1 VHHFPLRKFWLL
13 LPLQQL
19 PIRLQCKNV
28 VMRLAALSRTPFFL
42 VLVAFMLVMIDGYD
56 MFIVSFVA
64 PLIAH
69 DLHLAAGDLGAVF
82 AAGLAGSAL
91 GGLVLGPCADR
102 YGRQRVLIASLAAA
116 GIATLLCSRANS
128 FEAFASLRF
137 LTGFALGGIL
147 AAVVP
152 LIAEYFPA
160 EHRSRAVTSM
170 FIGYPLGAVVGGIIT
185 AILLAHGWRS
195 LFVGTGTVTLL
206 MLPLAFLMRETLGLR
221 HDNEQGERPAQPRL
235 SIAELFTEGRL
246 WTTLTTSFGIF
257 CLLLLTYLLNSWTPL
272 IAVRLGFKPQTA
284 ALCGVFLN
292 LGGVVGALS
301 SMLWVRRYGVFR
313 IAALMTGVGSLGIAL
328 IGVAAHSA
336 ASLFLA
342 LFISGVLVIGA
353 QQNSPAMAVQLY
365 PRRMR
370 AAGAGWQFAAGRCGS
385 ILGPIIGGLLLSS
398 GITYEALF
406 LLLAAPALVAGGAY
420 ARVDYLL
427 RSRHPLASTSH

>member
-1 VHHFPLRKFWLL
+1 
-13 LPLQQL
+13 
-19 PIRLQCKNV
+19 
-28 VMRLAALSRTPFFL
+28 MRVAAFFRSPTFL
-42 VLVAFMLVMIDGYD
+42 VLIAFILVMIDGYD

-69 DLHLAAGDLGAVF
+69 DLHLAPNNLGAVF
-82 AAGLAGSAL
+82 AAGLAGSML
-91 GGLVLGPCADR
+91 GGLTLGAVADR
-102 YGRQRVLIASLAAA
+102 VGRRPVLIGALLFA
-116 GIATLLCSRANS
+116 GIMTVLCSQAAS
-128 FEAFASLRF
+128 FGAFAALRF
-137 LTGFALGGIL
+137 LTGFGLGGLL

-160 EHRSRAVTSM
+160 ERRNQAVTSM
-170 FIGYPLGAVVGGIIT
+170 FIGYPLGAVVGGIVT
-185 AILLAHGWRS
+185 AVLIAHGWRS

-206 MLPLAFLMRETLGLR
+206 LLPLALLMKETFASKLEKLDHDREDRVLGTK
-221 HDNEQGERPAQPRL
+221 L
-235 SIAELFTEGRL
+235 SILELFTEGRL

-301 SMLWVRRYGVFR
+301 SMLWVRRFGVFKL
-313 IAALMTGVGSLGIAL
+313 AALMVSVGSLGIVS
-328 IGVAAHSA
+328 IGFAAHAA

-353 QQNSPAMAVQLY
+353 QQNSPAMSVQLY

-370 AAGAGWQFAAGRCGS
+370 AAGAGWQFAAGRLGS
-385 ILGPIIGGLLLSS
+385 ILGPLIGGLLFSS
-398 GITYEALF
+398 GIAYETLF
-406 LLLAAPALVAGGAY
+406 VAMAVPALLAGAAY
-420 ARVDYLL
+420 ARVHCLL
-427 RSRHPLASTSH
+427 RSRASIASQPTTKALEKGVLP